1 MTVEIEDKGGNCGS
15 IGMGNGTWFTILDIP
30 GWKTFLIPGKPMTRL
45 TAHALKHESS
55 LT

>member
-30 GWKTFLIPGKPMTRL
+30 GVENLFNTRKT
-45 TAHALKHESS
+45 TAHAQKHESS